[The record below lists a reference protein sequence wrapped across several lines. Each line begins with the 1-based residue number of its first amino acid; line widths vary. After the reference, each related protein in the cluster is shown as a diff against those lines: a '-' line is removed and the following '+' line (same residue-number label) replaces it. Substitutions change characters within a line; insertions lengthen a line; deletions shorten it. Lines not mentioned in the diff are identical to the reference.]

1 MSSPIERMADR
12 LKRYLTIFSH
22 KVESKGNKSA
32 IKLTSRRRMFPAD
45 LNVSVAETARGTG
58 IAVTDN
64 KKWYALVLLTPF
76 ILISLLAI
84 IEFTSVLD
92 ISDSLHSSRIDKL

>member
-1 MSSPIERMADR
+1 MSSPIERMSDR

-22 KVESKGNKSA
+22 KVESKEQKSV

-45 LNVSVAETARGTG
+45 LNITIAETARGTG
-58 IAVTDN
+58 IAITEN
-64 KKWYALVLLTPF
+64 KKWYSLVLIIPF

-84 IEFTSVLD
+84 LEFTSVYD
-92 ISDSLHSSRIDKL
+92 ISHAFHKGI